1 MRLSKPFLKKPLI
14 AAAAGICLIL
24 LAISSI
30 KVFRYAADEI
40 SQRNSA
46 NDLRALYYADADAS
60 GPEGEGA
67 AALETAAAS
76 FASDDAQEPGPARSL
91 IAMLYDSI
99 AAENNKDAAEEEEA
113 YLPAQSYPLNRYG
126 IIYSRFEKL
135 RRQNKDIIGWLT
147 IVDMLDQAVVKRDNE
162 YYLRRD
168 SLGYHN
174 VNGALFLDENCDLS
188 VRPYTY
194 IIYGHNM
201 KNGDMFGSLRKYENV
216 SYYKNNPFITFD
228 TMHEDGE
235 YIVFAASKISI
246 VPGMENYI
254 NIRELSQMSVREREE
269 AIERIRKYSF
279 FKVNLDIQADDQL
292 LLLVTCDG
300 DDNERLIVSARRIR
314 ENEGK
319 PQLENMIQNAFKGS
333 L

>member
-1 MRLSKPFLKKPLI
+1 
-14 AAAAGICLIL
+14 
-24 LAISSI
+24 
-30 KVFRYAADEI
+30 
-40 SQRNSA
+40 
-46 NDLRALYYADADAS
+46 
-60 GPEGEGA
+60 
-67 AALETAAAS
+67 
-76 FASDDAQEPGPARSL
+76 
-91 IAMLYDSI
+91 
-99 AAENNKDAAEEEEA
+99 
-113 YLPAQSYPLNRYG
+113 
-126 IIYSRFEKL
+126 
-135 RRQNKDIIGWLT
+135 
-147 IVDMLDQAVVKRDNE
+147 
-162 YYLRRD
+162 
-168 SLGYHN
+168 
-174 VNGALFLDENCDLS
+174 
-188 VRPYTY
+188 
-194 IIYGHNM
+194 
-201 KNGDMFGSLRKYENV
+201 MFGSLRKYENV